1 MSVAEGEQVA
11 GRPAEPPHGPSDVA
25 LELLRAA
32 LVDGPSAWIV
42 GGAVRER
49 LRGRPTD
56 DLDVA
61 IAGADEARRVAREV
75 ARSGRGHAFALSDA
89 FGAWR
94 VTGPDPADGA
104 AWQLDL
110 TPLQGPDLDA
120 DLRCRDL
127 TVNALAE
134 PVAGGPLV
142 DRFGGRDDLERGVL
156 RMVTPEAFSADPV
169 RVVRLARFAAELGMA
184 PEPATIAAARA
195 AAPGLV
201 DVPGE
206 RLLPELSRVLASPA
220 WATGL
225 GVADTTGVLVALLP
239 AATTADGR
247 LRPPVRELLEAVLD
261 PVATVP
267 EATADD
273 ALALAARRDAP
284 ASRAV
289 LGLAALLVAAPDPAA
304 ALDPLRPSRQLRAA
318 VARAA
323 RLPRQLTGLAGR
335 ELSDRQLFDLLR
347 PLGADG
353 PEAILVARAFLGSD
367 AAPWA
372 ALSARAVR
380 WAERPP
386 TAPVRGDALAEA
398 LGIRPG
404 RTLGKLLEEL
414 AIAADTGRIAGQD
427 EAIALA
433 RRLHA
438 AEAQGNPDG

>member
-1 MSVAEGEQVA
+1 VTEGEQLA
-11 GRPAEPPHGPSDVA
+11 GRPAAEPPRGPSDVA
-25 LELLRAA
+25 LGLLRAA
-32 LVDGPSAWIV
+32 LVDGPPAWIV

-61 IAGADEARRVAREV
+61 IDGADEARRVAREV

-94 VTGPDPADGA
+94 VAGPDPGDGA

-142 DRFGGRDDLERGVL
+142 DRFGGREDLERGVL
-156 RMVTPEAFSADPV
+156 RMVTSEAFSADPV

-184 PEPATIAAARA
+184 PEPATVAAARA

-201 DVPGE
+201 EVPGE
-206 RLLPELSRVLASPA
+206 RLLPELTRTMASPA
-220 WATGL
+220 WAAGL
-225 GVADTTGVLVALLP
+225 GVAEATGVLVALLP
-239 AATTADGR
+239 AATTAAGE
-247 LRPPVRELLEAVLD
+247 LRPRVRELLEAVLD
-261 PVATVP
+261 PLAHVP
-267 EATADD
+267 EAAPDD
-273 ALALAARRDAP
+273 ALALAARRDDP

-304 ALDPLRPSRQLRAA
+304 ALDPLRPSRQLRTA

-323 RLPRQLTGLAGR
+323 RLPRQLTALTGA
-335 ELSDRQLFDLLR
+335 ELSDRQLFELVR
-347 PLGADG
+347 PLGPDG
-353 PEAILVARAFLGSD
+353 PEAILVARAFLGPH
-367 AAPWA
+367 AAPWT

-414 AIAADTGRIAGQD
+414 AIAADTGRIGSQD

-433 RRLHA
+433 RLLHA
-438 AEAQGNPDG
+438 AEAQGETDG

>member
-1 MSVAEGEQVA
+1 MSVVDGD
-11 GRPAEPPHGPSDVA
+11 RPAPAVGSARGPADVV
-25 LELLRAA
+25 LELLRTV
-32 LVDGPSAWIV
+32 LGDGPPAWIV

-61 IAGADEARRVAREV
+61 IAGEGEARRVAREV
-75 ARSGRGHAFALSDA
+75 ARAGRGHAFALSDA

-94 VTGPDPADGA
+94 VAGPDPDDGQP
-104 AWQLDL
+104 WQLDL

-156 RMVTPEAFSADPV
+156 RMVTPDAFSADPV
-169 RVVRLARFAAELGMA
+169 RVVRLARFAAELGMT
-184 PEPATIAAARA
+184 PEPVTLAAARD
-195 AAPGLV
+195 AAPRLV
-201 DVPGE
+201 EVPGE
-206 RLLPELSRVLASPA
+206 RLLPELIRILASPR
-220 WATGL
+220 WTEGL
-225 GVADTTGVLVALLP
+225 AVADETGVLVALLP
-239 AATTADGR
+239 AATAADGR
-247 LRPPVRELLEAVLD
+247 LRPRIRELLAAVLD
-261 PVATVP
+261 PQATIP
-267 EATADD
+267 EARPAD
-273 ALALAARRDAP
+273 AQALAARRDTP

-323 RLPRQLTGLAGR
+323 RLPRQLNASAGV
-335 ELSDRQLFDLLR
+335 EPSDRTLFDSVR

-353 PEAILVARAFLGSD
+353 PEALLVARAFLGPD

-372 ALSARAVR
+372 ALTERAVR
-380 WAERPP
+380 WAEQPP
-386 TAPVRGDALAEA
+386 VAPVRGDALAEA

-414 AIAADTGRIAGQD
+414 AIAADAGRIGSED

-433 RRLHA
+433 RRLQA
-438 AEAQGNPDG
+438 AGERDG